1 MDRRGFLDLAG
12 KGAIGAAA
20 LGLVGCSTQQ
30 AAPTAAAVAD
40 AASQIAKEAA
50 SDAALP
56 TLDWQMATSWPP
68 ALDTIFGTAQLFTE
82 RVAALTGG
90 RFKITPRA
98 AGELAPGLEV
108 LNVVEQ
114 GAVPI
119 GHTASYYYLGK
130 SPATAFGTTV
140 PFGLTAR
147 QQNAWLY
154 EGGGLDLLQQ
164 LYKDR
169 FGVIQFPAGNT
180 GAQMGGWWKKEI
192 EKPSDLQ
199 GLKVRIPG
207 LGGQVMAKLGATVQ
221 VLAGGEIFQALQ
233 TGAVDAAE
241 WVGPYDDEKLG
252 LNDAATY
259 YYGPGWWEP
268 GSALEVQ
275 INLAEW
281 NKLPELYQVAI
292 QTAAAESNLLMLAR
306 YDARNNAALQS
317 LLGKGVQ
324 LRAFSNE
331 IMRAAEDAA
340 NALYDEFSQ
349 KDADFKSIYEQWKG
363 FRDTLQQWH
372 SAIET
377 VYMSYVATKYQ

>member
-1 MDRRGFLDLAG
+1 MDRREFLDLAG

-20 LGLVGCSTQQ
+20 LGLVGCSTQE
-30 AAPTAAAVAD
+30 AAPTAAAVAGE
-40 AASQIAKEAA
+40 IAQQAA
-50 SDAALP
+50 SDSALP
-56 TLDWQMATSWPP
+56 TLDWQMATSWSP
-68 ALDTIFGTAQLFTE
+68 ALDILLGSAQLFAD
-82 RVAALTGG
+82 RVAALTSGK
-90 RFKITPRA
+90 FKITPRA

-147 QQNAWLY
+147 QQNSWLY
-154 EGGGLDLLQQ
+154 AGGGLDLMQNF
-164 LYKDR
+164 YRDR

-192 EKPSDLQ
+192 EQTSDLQ

-268 GSALEVQ
+268 GSSLEVQ

-281 NKLPELYQVAI
+281 EKLPDLYKEAVRS
-292 QTAAAESNLLMLAR
+292 AAAEANVTMLAR
-306 YDARNNAALQS
+306 YDSVNNSALQS

-324 LRAFSNE
+324 LRAFTTE
-331 IMRAAEDAA
+331 LMRDAEDAA
-340 NALYDEFSQ
+340 NSIYDEFAQ
-349 KDADFKSIYEQWKG
+349 ADADFKAIYDQWKG
-363 FRDTLQQWH
+363 FRDTLQEWH
-372 SAIET
+372 SAVET
-377 VYMSYVATKYQ
+377 VYLDYVASKSQ